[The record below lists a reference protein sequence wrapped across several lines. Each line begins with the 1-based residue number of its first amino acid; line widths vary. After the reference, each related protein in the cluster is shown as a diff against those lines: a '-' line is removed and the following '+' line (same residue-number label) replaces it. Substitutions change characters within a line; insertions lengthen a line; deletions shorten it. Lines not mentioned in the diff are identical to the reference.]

1 MKNTNYHLT
10 LTLERFKMARPSTQ
24 QKFTVA
30 GISCDINGDYKP
42 RFANDLVAGFK
53 KRQAQGDSDIEF
65 IELPT
70 PMTKFDIVKF
80 LKTTELYLNP
90 NYTDCIDEADEKY
103 NGKRSVKI
111 SSKNTKLN
119 SFV

>member
-1 MKNTNYHLT
+1 
-10 LTLERFKMARPSTQ
+10 MARPTTQ

-30 GISCDINGDYKP
+30 GISCDVNGDYKP

-65 IELPT
+65 IELPRA
-70 PMTKFDIVKF
+70 MSKFDIVNF

-111 SSKNTKLN
+111 SSKSTKLK